1 MNAEPNDW
9 DGYAPITDLPID
21 VSSLASAEIRAL
33 DGVWREQRDR
43 LEQLDELRRF
53 RERLV
58 REWSIET
65 GIVERV
71 YEIDRGVTELLIERG
86 IQENLL
92 SGATDRDAAT
102 VAAILWDHQAA
113 INGVFDF
120 VKGDRPLTCGYVKEV
135 HALLARHQ
143 TTARGRD
150 PMGREVEIPLRK
162 GEWKMLPNN
171 PTRPDGV
178 SHKYCPP
185 EQVQGEMDRLIAWH
199 RDHIDNRM
207 PPEVEA
213 AWLHH
218 RFTQIHPFQDGNGR
232 VARTLASLVL
242 IRAGWFPLSIHR
254 DQKTEYIDA
263 LEIADRGDLSP
274 LTRLVARVARDS
286 LIRAMSVADQSERDL
301 AGLDQLVAAARDRL
315 IVRGGTTISSQSL
328 EKAKAVADELCTTA
342 AQELERVRQALS
354 EGLAGELPE
363 MAITTDTARYG
374 DERTNWYRGSQV
386 RFARA
391 DLHYFANVGAYS
403 SWSRLRLS
411 HFNAKTRYDLVV
423 CLHGMGKN
431 FRGLIAAVAF
441 LQQFGAGEEG
451 GSMAFLEEQ
460 LVQPELFQ
468 LNYGEPLEQA
478 RQRFTDWIGDSIR
491 IGLGQWLSELD
502 G

>member
-1 MNAEPNDW
+1 MSLEPTDW
-9 DGYAPITDLPID
+9 DGYLPITDLPHD
-21 VSSLASAEIRAL
+21 SQPLASPEIRAL

-43 LEQLDELRRF
+43 LEELDELKRF

-86 IQENLL
+86 IHENLL

-113 INGVFDF
+113 IDGVFDF
-120 VKGDRPLTCGYVKEV
+120 VKGSRPLTCGYIKEL
-135 HALLARHQ
+135 HALLTRHQ
-143 TTARGRD
+143 STVQGRD

-185 EQVQGEMDRLIAWH
+185 DQVQGEMERLLEWH
-199 RDHIDNRM
+199 GDHVANDV
-207 PPEVEA
+207 PPEVES

-263 LEIADRGDLSP
+263 LETADQGDLSS
-274 LTRLVARVARDS
+274 LTRLFARIARDA
-286 LIRAMSVADQSERDL
+286 LIRAMSVADQSEREL

-315 IVRGGTTISSQSL
+315 IIKGAVTTATQSL
-328 EKAKAVADELCTTA
+328 NRAKAAADDLCTVA
-342 AQELERVRQALS
+342 VQELERVRHALQ
-354 EGLAGELPE
+354 EGVASELPD
-363 MAITTDTARYG
+363 MAITTETARNG
-374 DERTNWYRGSQV
+374 DKRTNWYRNSQV
-386 RFARA
+386 SFARKE
-391 DLHYFANVGAYS
+391 LHYFANVGAYS
-403 SWSRLRLS
+403 SWARIRVSQFDS
-411 HFNAKTRYDLVV
+411 NTRYDLVV

-468 LNYGEPLEQA
+468 LNYGEPVEQA
-478 RQRFTDWIGDSIR
+478 RLRFTDWIGDSIR
-491 IGLGQWLSELD
+491 IGLGQWLSEL
-502 G
+502 GG